1 MENTASAYSNP
12 LDLMNYGHDNGF
24 VGAFNVKCNRCS
36 GVMMHE
42 RFFDSNE
49 PFFSW
54 RCLAC
59 GEIVDQTI
67 LENRD
72 HQSHGGEWDRRGKK
86 REEIMPKTNKRIS
99 KN

>member
-12 LDLMNYGHDNGF
+12 LDLMNYGHDNSF

-49 PFFSW
+49 PFSSW

-59 GEIVDQTI
+59 GEVVDQTI

-72 HQSHGGEWDRRGKK
+72 HQSHGGEWDKRGKK
-86 REEIMPKTNKRIS
+86 WKR
-99 KN
+99 

>member
-1 MENTASAYSNP
+1 MENTASAYSTP
-12 LDLMNYGHDNGF
+12 LDLMIYGQDTRF
-24 VGAFNVKCNRCS
+24 VGASNVKCNRCS
-36 GVMMHE
+36 GVMIHE

-59 GEIVDQTI
+59 GEVVDQTI

-72 HQSHGGEWDRRGKK
+72 HQSHGGEWDKRGKK
-86 REEIMPKTNKRIS
+86 WERSCQK
-99 KN
+99 